1 MVPRQAPCLY
11 LAEDLSLCD
20 PSVDT
25 SWKKRVGLKTT
36 LSIRWGVSGVNDS
49 SSMLF
54 MFLTIR
60 NFQLR
65 TQLTK
70 PTLIRSVTASE
81 DSKLYVFRQ
90 VGQQPTDTVG

>member
-1 MVPRQAPCLY
+1 
-11 LAEDLSLCD
+11 
-20 PSVDT
+20 VDT

-65 TQLTK
+65 TQHTK